1 MAEKIK
7 TMQADKHPIGSI
19 YLSIDATNPAVYFGG
34 TWERLKDRFLLAAG
48 DTYPAGSK
56 GGEAEH
62 VLTEAEMPSH
72 RHTYN
77 KYLVAN
83 DADGGYWTHNNQFSV
98 AVRRS
103 VGSTTVVPPNDAV
116 GTYGSV
122 CTEENL
128 EQPMN
133 TAGGG
138 QPHNNLPPYLAVYMW
153 VRIA

>member
-7 TMQADKHPIGSI
+7 AMQSDQHPIGSI

-48 DTYPAGSK
+48 DTYDAGAT

-77 KYLVAN
+77 KYFVAN
-83 DADGGYWTHNNQFSV
+83 DGGSGNWVCNNQFSM

-103 VGSTTVVPPNDAV
+103 VGSTTVVPPNDEI
-116 GTYGSV
+116 TYGTV
-122 CTEENL
+122 CHEENL
-128 EQPMN
+128 EKPMN
-133 TAGGG
+133 TAGGS